1 MQGMCVCILIVNL
14 LSGGTYMWSLYV
26 VGNLVVGTFMM
37 LSNDLQL
44 GCLVMNDVML
54 LCNVVLY
61 TRKWLQMKRLATFVL
76 VT

>member
-1 MQGMCVCILIVNL
+1 
-14 LSGGTYMWSLYV
+14 MWSLYV

>member
-1 MQGMCVCILIVNL
+1 
-14 LSGGTYMWSLYV
+14 MWSLYV
-26 VGNLVVGTFMM
+26 VGNLMVGTFMM